1 MSLKEINTLLIR
13 MPQVHSIMDSFFYLI
28 IFAGAVAGASTGF
41 LGVYI
46 VGMRMPFIG
55 TCISHAAMAGTIF
68 SCLLGINPVMGAIVF
83 SVLSAM
89 SMAAIPPEKSRLD
102 TNVGL
107 AILFSFLLGLTFLGI
122 GLMENSRSE
131 ILGLLWGSI
140 LFVQKES
147 VIAITAIALLVA
159 VFAFLFNKE
168 MKVLLF
174 SRSIASATGVHE
186 GFVYCLFLALCGITL
201 SVNLQ
206 IIGGLMIF
214 SLITNPAAAAYQ
226 ICRGHKAVVIT
237 ATIFGILSTV
247 LGFLIS
253 FWLDLP
259 TGACIVL
266 VSTLIFAF
274 SAAYRIFLKERLF
287 LPSRRIG
294 TSLRAATT
302 KKRRKA

>member
-1 MSLKEINTLLIR
+1 
-13 MPQVHSIMDSFFYLI
+13 MDSFFYLI

-55 TCISHAAMAGTIF
+55 TCISHAAMAGTVF
-68 SCLLGINPVMGAIVF
+68 SCILGINPAVGAIVF
-83 SVLSAM
+83 SVAAAM
-89 SMAAIPPEKSRLD
+89 SMAAIPPDKSRLD

-140 LFVQKES
+140 LFVQKKS
-147 VIAITAIALLVA
+147 VIAITAIAILVGI
-159 VFAFLFNKE
+159 FSILFNKE

-186 GFVYCLFLALCGITL
+186 GFVYCLFLALCGVTL

-237 ATIFGILSTV
+237 ATLFGVLSAV
-247 LGFLIS
+247 LGFLAS

-266 VSTLIFAF
+266 VSTLVFGVSVLCRKI
-274 SAAYRIFLKERLF
+274 
-287 LPSRRIG
+287 SR
-294 TSLRAATT
+294 TT
-302 KKRRKA
+302 N

>member
-1 MSLKEINTLLIR
+1 
-13 MPQVHSIMDSFFYLI
+13 MDSFFYLVI
-28 IFAGAVAGASTGF
+28 IAGAIAGASTGF

-68 SCLLGINPVMGAIVF
+68 SYLLGINPAVGAITV
-83 SVLSAM
+83 SVIAAM
-89 SMAAIPPEKSRLD
+89 SLAAIPPEKSRLD

-122 GLMENSRSE
+122 GLMEDSRSE
-131 ILGLLWGSI
+131 VLSLLWGSI
-140 LFVQKES
+140 LFVQKKS
-147 VIAITAIALLVA
+147 VLAIAFIALLVGC
-159 VFAFLFNKE
+159 FSLLFNKE

-186 GFVYCLFLALCGITL
+186 GLVYCIFLALCGLTI
-201 SVNLQ
+201 SVNLP

-237 ATIFGILSTV
+237 ATLFGVLSTV
-247 LGFLIS
+247 LGFLAS
-253 FWLDLP
+253 LWLDLP

-266 VSTLIFAF
+266 VSTIIFAL
-274 SAAYRIFLKERLF
+274 SSIARM
-287 LPSRRIG
+287 
-294 TSLRAATT
+294 T
-302 KKRRKA
+302 KQKLTCKN

>member
-1 MSLKEINTLLIR
+1 
-13 MPQVHSIMDSFFYLI
+13 MDSFFYLI
-28 IFAGAVAGASTGF
+28 IFAGAIAGASTGF

-55 TCISHAAMAGTIF
+55 TCISHAAMAGTVF
-68 SCLLGINPVMGAIVF
+68 SCLLGINPAAGAIVF
-83 SVLSAM
+83 SVASAM
-89 SMAAIPPEKSRLD
+89 TMAAIPPEKSRLD

-140 LFVQKES
+140 LFVQKKS
-147 VIAITAIALLVA
+147 VIAITAIALLVGI
-159 VFAFLFNKE
+159 FSILFNKE

-186 GFVYCLFLALCGITL
+186 AFVYCLFLALCGVTL

-237 ATIFGILSTV
+237 ATLLGVLSAI
-247 LGFLIS
+247 LGFMAS

-266 VSTLIFAF
+266 VSMLAFAI
-274 SAAYRIFLKERLF
+274 SVLCRII
-287 LPSRRIG
+287 S
-294 TSLRAATT
+294 
-302 KKRRKA
+302 RKAK